1 MSAAELNA
9 TSSFDHAADMN
20 TAAISHHTVER
31 ANNQALLP
39 TILANVIDA
48 CGNTTSCRLLLDTGS
63 TITMVSESF
72 IQRIGISRSHAR
84 ISVVGL
90 GASPAGVSRGRAT
103 FTLLSR
109 TTTASVEVTG
119 LIMSSLTSLLPA
131 QQVKSSS
138 SIWNKI
144 RRLPLADPTF
154 GAPGKIDV
162 ILGADQ
168 LWNIYTGHRR
178 EFGIEYPIA
187 LHTNLGWVITG
198 SYSDC
203 NEASTQAQVHHAYE
217 DLDSLVRSFM
227 DMEQVHPTKATID
240 ASDPAEQHILK
251 THARTEDGVYIVQ

>member
-1 MSAAELNA
+1 
-9 TSSFDHAADMN
+9 MN
-20 TAAISHHTVER
+20 TAAISHHTVEM

-72 IQRIGISRSHAR
+72 IQRIGISRTHAH

-119 LIMSSLTSLLPA
+119 LIMT
-131 QQVKSSS
+131 
-138 SIWNKI
+138 
-144 RRLPLADPTF
+144 DPTF
-154 GAPGKIDV
+154 GAPANIDV

-187 LHTNLGWVITG
+187 LHTNFGWVITG
-198 SYSDC
+198 SYTDC
-203 NEASTQAQVHHAYE
+203 NEASTQAQVYHAYE

-240 ASDPAEQHILK
+240 ASDPAEHFLK
-251 THARTEDGVYIVQ
+251 THARTEYGIYFVQYPFKEPIIPIGSTLPQAYIASPH